1 MYLFQSIKRNAQ
13 VSPNTIATVDGARRQ
28 TWAEL
33 HDRVARI
40 AAALVAL
47 GGQSG
52 DRAAILALNSDRYFE
67 LYFAVPWAG
76 RVLVPLNTRW
86 SVKENV
92 YSLKDCGATILLVD
106 ASFKDVAREIFLEV
120 DDLQTLIYMGD
131 GDTPEGM
138 LSYEAL
144 LQAVEPIEDVH
155 ADYADLAGIF
165 YTGGTTGFP
174 KGVML
179 SHQNLW
185 SSAISIMAG
194 VSVNQPGTVYLHAA
208 PMFHLADL
216 AFSIANTIAGST
228 HIFIPAFEP
237 GKVLEAIAGNKVTD
251 VLLVPTM
258 ISMLL
263 SHPTLAGADVSSLR
277 KMIYGASPMPE
288 GTLLRAIEGFAK
300 VGFYQAYG
308 QTELGPIATILTPQ
322 YHVLEGPDAR
332 RLRSAGQAAYCVELK
347 ILGDEGQALEVG
359 CIGEVAVRGP
369 NTMLGYWNSPEQTR
383 TALVDGWV
391 MTGDAGYLDEEGFL
405 FLVDRVKDM
414 IVSGG
419 ENVFSAE
426 VESAIS
432 RHPAIHEVV
441 VIGIPSEQW
450 GESVLAI
457 VRLRESAGATEQEV
471 IDHCR
476 QYIAGYKCPR
486 SVVFRKEPFPMTG
499 AGKLRKVE
507 LREVYWRDCQRA
519 IN

>member
-1 MYLFQSIKRNAQ
+1 MYLFQSIQRNAQ
-13 VSPNTIATVDGARRQ
+13 VSPNKIATVDGARRQ

-33 HDRVARI
+33 HQRVARF
-40 AAALVAL
+40 AAALVAQ
-47 GGQSG
+47 GGQVG
-52 DRAAILALNSDRYFE
+52 DKVAILALNSDRYFE
-67 LYFAVPWAG
+67 VYFSVTWAG
-76 RVLVPLNTRW
+76 RVVVPLNTRW
-86 SVKENV
+86 SIKENV
-92 YSLKDCGATILLVD
+92 YSLQDSGATVLVVD
-106 ASFKDVAREIFLEV
+106 ESYKDIAHEIFRQVDSLETV
-120 DDLQTLIYMGD
+120 IFMGE

-138 LSYEAL
+138 LNYEAL
-144 LQAVEPIEDVH
+144 LEVAAPIEPQP

-185 SSAISIMAG
+185 TSGMSVMAG
-194 VSVNQPGTVYLHAA
+194 LSVSDPGTVYLHAA

-216 AFSIANTIAGST
+216 AFSIANSIAGST
-228 HIFIPAFEP
+228 HIFVPAFEP
-237 GKVLEAIAGNKVTD
+237 GKVLDAIAEHQVTD

-263 SHPTLAGADVSSLR
+263 SHPALPDADVSSLR
-277 KMIYGASPMPE
+277 KVVYGASPMPE
-288 GTLLRAIEGFAK
+288 GTLVRAIEGFAN
-300 VGFYQAYG
+300 VDFYQAYG
-308 QTELGPIATILTPQ
+308 QTELGPIATVLKPQ
-322 YHVLEGPDAR
+322 YHVLEGPDAC

-347 ILGDEGQALEVG
+347 IVGSEGEALTVG
-359 CIGEVAVRGP
+359 GIGEVAVRGP
-369 NTMLGYWNSPEQTR
+369 NTMLGYWNSPEQTKA
-383 TALVDGWV
+383 ALVDGWV
-391 MTGDAGYLDEEGFL
+391 MTGDAGYLDDEGFL

-432 RHPAIHEVV
+432 KHPAIHEVV
-441 VIGIPSEQW
+441 VIGVPSEQW
-450 GESVLAI
+450 GESVHAI
-457 VRLRESAGATEQEV
+457 VRLRESARATEQEV

-486 SVVFRKEPFPMTG
+486 SVVFREEPFPMTG

-507 LREVYWRDCQRA
+507 LREVYWRDRQRA

>member
-1 MYLFQSIKRNAQ
+1 MYLFQSLKRNAQ
-13 VSPNTIATVDGARRQ
+13 VTPNHIATVDGARRQ

-33 HDRVARI
+33 HDRVAKF
-40 AAALVAL
+40 AGALVAL

-52 DRAAILALNSDRYFE
+52 DRVAILALNSDRHFE
-67 LYFAVPWAG
+67 LCFSVPWAT
-76 RVLVPLNTRW
+76 RVIVPLNTRW
-86 SVKENV
+86 SIKENV
-92 YSLKDCGATILLVD
+92 YSLQDSGATVLVVDD
-106 ASFKDVAREIFLEV
+106 AFKGIAQEIFRQV
-120 DDLQTLIYMGD
+120 DSLQTLIYMGD

-138 LSYEAL
+138 LSYETL
-144 LQAVEPIEDVH
+144 LASATPAEASR
-155 ADYADLAGIF
+155 ADYSDLAGIF

-185 SSAISIMAG
+185 SSAMSVMAG
-194 VSVNQPGTVYLHAA
+194 ITVNEPGTVYLHAA

-216 AFSIANTIAGST
+216 TFSIANSIAGST
-228 HIFIPAFEP
+228 HVFVPAFEP
-237 GKVLEAIAGNKVTD
+237 GNVLATIAEHKVTD
-251 VLLVPTM
+251 LLLVPTM

-263 SHPTLAGADVSSLR
+263 SHPALADADVSSVR
-277 KMIYGASPMPE
+277 KMVYGASPMPE
-288 GTLLRAIEGFAK
+288 GTLVRAIEGFK
-300 VGFYQAYG
+300 NVDFYQAYG
-308 QTELGPIATILTPQ
+308 QTELGPIATILKPQ
-322 YHVLEGPDAR
+322 YHVIEGPNAR

-347 ILGDEGQALEVG
+347 IVGDEGQALAVG
-359 CIGEVAVRGP
+359 GIGEVAVRGP
-369 NTMLGYWNSPEQTR
+369 NAMLGYWNSPEQTKA
-383 TALVDGWV
+383 ALVDGWV
-391 MTGDAGYLDEEGFL
+391 MTGDAGYLDDEGFL

-432 RHPAIHEVV
+432 KHPAIHEVV

-450 GESVLAI
+450 GESVHAI
-457 VRLRESAGATEQEV
+457 VRLRDSAGATEQEV

-486 SVVFRKEPFPMTG
+486 SVVFREEPFPMTG

-507 LREVYWRDCQRA
+507 LREVYWRDRQRA

>member
-13 VSPNTIATVDGARRQ
+13 VIPNHLATVDGARRQ

-33 HDRVARI
+33 HERVARF
-40 AAALVAL
+40 AGALTALV
-47 GGQSG
+47 GQAG
-52 DRAAILALNSDRYFE
+52 DRVAILALNSDRHFE
-67 LYFAVPWAG
+67 LCFSVPWAD
-76 RVLVPLNTRW
+76 RVVVPLNTRW
-86 SVKENV
+86 SIKENV
-92 YSLKDCGATILLVD
+92 YSLQNCGATVLVVDD
-106 ASFKDVAREIFLEV
+106 AFKGIAHEIFRQV
-120 DDLQTLIYMGD
+120 HSLQTLIYIGD
-131 GDTPEGM
+131 AETPEGM
-138 LSYEAL
+138 LNYETL
-144 LQAVEPIEDVH
+144 LEAAEPVEASQAN
-155 ADYADLAGIF
+155 YADLAGIF

-185 SSAISIMAG
+185 SSAMSVMAG
-194 VSVNQPGTVYLHAA
+194 ISVNQPGTVYLHAA

-216 AFSIANTIAGST
+216 AFSIANSIAGST
-228 HIFIPAFEP
+228 HVFVPAFEP
-237 GKVLEAIAGNKVTD
+237 GKVLEAIAENKVTD

-263 SHPTLAGADVSSLR
+263 SHPALADADVSSLR
-277 KMIYGASPMPE
+277 KVVYGASPMPE
-288 GTLLRAIEGFAK
+288 GTLVRAIEGFAN
-300 VGFYQAYG
+300 VDFYQAYG
-308 QTELGPIATILTPQ
+308 QTELGPIATILKPQ
-322 YHVLEGPDAR
+322 YHVVEGPDAR

-347 ILGDEGQALEVG
+347 IIGHDGKAMAVG
-359 CIGEVAVRGP
+359 GIGEVAVRGP
-369 NTMLGYWNSPEQTR
+369 NTMLGYWNSPEQT
-383 TALVDGWV
+383 TSALVDGWV
-391 MTGDAGYLDEEGFL
+391 MTGDAGYLDDEGFL

-432 RHPAIHEVV
+432 KHPAIHEVV

-450 GESVLAI
+450 GESVHAI
-457 VRLRESAGATEQEV
+457 VRLRESAGTTEQEV

-486 SVVFRKEPFPMTG
+486 SVVFREEPFPMTG

-507 LREVYWRDCQRA
+507 LREVYWRDRQRA

>member
-1 MYLFQSIKRNAQ
+1 MYLFQSVKRNAQ
-13 VSPNTIATVDGARRQ
+13 VSPNTIATVDGARRH
-28 TWAEL
+28 TWVEL
-33 HDRVARI
+33 HERVARF
-40 AAALVAL
+40 AGALAAL
-47 GGQSG
+47 GGEAG
-52 DRAAILALNSDRYFE
+52 DRVAILALNADRYFE
-67 LYFAVPWAG
+67 LYFSVPWAN
-76 RVLVPLNTRW
+76 RVIVPLNTRW

-92 YSLKDCGATILLVD
+92 YSLQDSGATILVVD
-106 ASFKDVAREIFLEV
+106 ESFKSIAPEIFRQV
-120 DDLQTLIYMGD
+120 DNLKTVIYMGD
-131 GDTPEGM
+131 GDTPDGM
-138 LSYEAL
+138 LNYEAL
-144 LQAVEPIEDVH
+144 LLAAEPVEDFQVN
-155 ADYADLAGIF
+155 YGDLAGIF

-185 SSAISIMAG
+185 SSAISVMAG
-194 VSVNQPGTVYLHAA
+194 LSGTEPGTVYLHAA

-228 HIFIPAFEP
+228 HTFVPGFEP
-237 GKVLEAIAGNKVTD
+237 AKVLEAIAQNKVTD

-263 SHPTLAGADVSSLR
+263 SHPALADSDVSSLR
-277 KMIYGASPMPE
+277 KIVYGASPMPE
-288 GTLLRAIEGFAK
+288 GTLLRAIEGFAN
-300 VGFYQAYG
+300 VDFYQAYG
-308 QTELGPIATILTPQ
+308 QTELGPIATILKPQ
-322 YHVLEGPDAR
+322 YHVIEGPDAR

-347 ILGDEGQALEVG
+347 IVGDEGKALAIG
-359 CIGEVAVRGP
+359 GIGEVAVRGP
-369 NTMLGYWNSPEQTR
+369 NTMLGYWNSPEQTKA
-383 TALVDGWV
+383 ALVDGWV
-391 MTGDAGYLDEEGFL
+391 MTGDAGYLDDEGFL

-432 RHPAIHEVV
+432 KHPAIHEVV

-450 GESVLAI
+450 GESVHAI
-457 VRLRESAGATEQEV
+457 VRLREPAGVTEQEV

-486 SVVFRKEPFPMTG
+486 SVVFREEPFPMTG

-507 LREVYWRDCQRA
+507 LREIYWRDRQRA

>member
-13 VSPNTIATVDGARRQ
+13 VSPHQIATVDGARRQ

-33 HDRVARI
+33 HERVARF

-47 GGQSG
+47 GGEAG
-52 DRAAILALNSDRYFE
+52 DRVAVLALNSDRYFE
-67 LYFAVPWAG
+67 LFFSVPWAS
-76 RVLVPLNTRW
+76 RVVVPLNTRW
-86 SVKENV
+86 SVTENV

-106 ASFKDVAREIFLEV
+106 EAFKDVAREIMLEADHLKV
-120 DDLQTLIYMGD
+120 IIYMGD
-131 GDTPEGM
+131 AETPEGM
-138 LSYEAL
+138 LGYEDL
-144 LQAVEPIEDVH
+144 LQAVEPVEDSPS
-155 ADYADLAGIF
+155 AYSDLAGIF

-185 SSAISIMAG
+185 CSAISVMAG
-194 VSVNQPGTVYLHAA
+194 ISINGPDTVYLHSA

-216 AFSIANTIAGST
+216 AFSLANTIAGST
-228 HIFIPAFEP
+228 HTFVPAFEP
-237 GKVLEAIAGNKVTD
+237 VKVLEAIAQHRVTD

-258 ISMLL
+258 ISMLVN
-263 SHPTLAGADVSSLR
+263 HPELAAADISSLR
-277 KMIYGASPMPE
+277 KIVYGASPMPE
-288 GTLLRAIEGFAK
+288 GTLMRALERFPR
-300 VGFYQAYG
+300 VDFYQAYG
-308 QTELGPIATILTPQ
+308 QTELAPIATILPPR

-332 RLRSAGQAAYCVELK
+332 RLCSAGQAAYCVELK
-347 ILGDEGQALEVG
+347 ILGDDGKALAVG
-359 CIGEVAVRGP
+359 NIGEVAVRGP
-369 NTMLGYWNSPEQTR
+369 NTMLGYWNSPQQTHA
-383 TALVDGWV
+383 ALVDGWV
-391 MTGDAGYLDEEGFL
+391 MTGDAGYLDDEGFL

-432 RHPAIHEVV
+432 KHPAIQEVV

-450 GESVLAI
+450 GESVHAI
-457 VRLRESAGATEQEV
+457 VRLRSASGTTEQEV

-486 SVVFRKEPFPMTG
+486 SVVFREEPFPLTG

-507 LREVYWRDCQRA
+507 LREVYWRDRQRA